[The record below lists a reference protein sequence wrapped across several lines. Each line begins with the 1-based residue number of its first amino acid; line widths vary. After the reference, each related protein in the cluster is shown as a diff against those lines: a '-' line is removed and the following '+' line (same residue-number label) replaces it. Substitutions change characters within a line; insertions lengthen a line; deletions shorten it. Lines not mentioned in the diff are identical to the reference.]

1 MEPHYVSMEK
11 YPQVKRYYDEIG
23 AVPEVKASMEVWKVE
38 ADKADA
44 ALKSVKIIK
53 SHANWFI
60 H

>member
-1 MEPHYVSMEK
+1 MDPHYVSMEK

-53 SHANWFI
+53 SHAN
-60 H
+60 